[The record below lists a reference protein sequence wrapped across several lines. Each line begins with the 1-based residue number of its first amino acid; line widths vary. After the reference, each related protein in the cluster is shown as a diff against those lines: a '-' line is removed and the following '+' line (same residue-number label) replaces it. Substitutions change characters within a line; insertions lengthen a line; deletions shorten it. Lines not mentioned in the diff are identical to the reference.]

1 MQKYTVTLYIA
12 APGTPK
18 TKGDPSIS
26 GHVYYSISDGRE
38 SKGWGFAPTGFPYVS
53 APGIVEKDEFNI
65 YQNPHYKRTME
76 ITKEQYDALKAFGKN
91 PERYGFNKDWYDALN
106 NSCVDFTY
114 SALRH
119 AKIYDKKIFG
129 LINDEGSV
137 KVLNNIKAFDSIPNQ
152 ITNSPLNTP
161 PGKRTHPMP
170 KQEWYHKVI
179 FSENERD
186 TQYDFATN
194 ADISKPLA
202 KNASAEEFR
211 EYGFAALL
219 SDDDNKRYTALD
231 SMLDS
236 SVGRGLQQNADK
248 VYAVQESEQEMA
260 RLAEEQARQVDAP
273 VMRMGRG

>member
-1 MQKYTVTLYIA
+1 MQKYTLTLYIA

-18 TKGDPSIS
+18 TKGTPSIS

-38 SKGWGFAPTGFPYVS
+38 SKGWGFAPTGFPYLS

-65 YQNPHYKRTME
+65 YQNPYYKRTME

-91 PERYGFNKDWYDALN
+91 PERYEFNKDLYDALN

-129 LINDEGSV
+129 LINDDGAV
-137 KVLNNIKAFDSIPNQ
+137 KVLDNRKAFDSIPNQ
-152 ITNSPLNTP
+152 IIGSPLNTP
-161 PGKRTHPMP
+161 PGKRTHSMP
-170 KQEWYHKVI
+170 KQKWYHKWI
-179 FSENERD
+179 FSENEQD
-186 TQYDFATN
+186 TQHDFATN
-194 ADISKPLA
+194 VDISKPLA

-219 SDDDNKRYTALD
+219 ADDDDKRYAALD
-231 SMLDS
+231 SLLDS
-236 SVGRGLQQNADK
+236 DVGRGLRQNADK
-248 VYAVQESEQEMA
+248 VYAAQEREQEMA

>member
-1 MQKYTVTLYIA
+1 MQKYTLTLYIA

-18 TKGDPSIS
+18 TKGTPSIS

-38 SKGWGFAPTGFPYVS
+38 SKGWGFAPTGFPYLS

-65 YQNPHYKRTME
+65 YQNPYYKRTME

-91 PERYGFNKDWYDALN
+91 PERYEFNKDLYDALN

-129 LINDEGSV
+129 LINDDGAV
-137 KVLNNIKAFDSIPNQ
+137 KVLDNRKAFDSIPNQ
-152 ITNSPLNTP
+152 IIGSPLNTP
-161 PGKRTHPMP
+161 PGKRTHSMP
-170 KQEWYHKVI
+170 KQKWYHKWI
-179 FSENERD
+179 FSENEQD
-186 TQYDFATN
+186 TQHDFAMN
-194 ADISKPLA
+194 VDISKPLA

-219 SDDDNKRYTALD
+219 ADDDDKRYAALD
-231 SMLDS
+231 SLLDS
-236 SVGRGLQQNADK
+236 DVGRGLRQNADK
-248 VYAVQESEQEMA
+248 VYAAQEREQEMA

>member
-1 MQKYTVTLYIA
+1 MQKYTLTLYIA

-18 TKGDPSIS
+18 TKGTPSIS
-26 GHVYYSISDGRE
+26 GHVYYSISDRRE
-38 SKGWGFAPTGFPYVS
+38 SKGWGFAPTGFPYLS

-65 YQNPHYKRTME
+65 YQNPYYKRTME

-91 PERYGFNKDWYDALN
+91 PERYEFNKDLYDALN

-129 LINDEGSV
+129 LINDDGAV
-137 KVLNNIKAFDSIPNQ
+137 KVLDNRKAFDSIPNQ
-152 ITNSPLNTP
+152 IIGSPLNTP
-161 PGKRTHPMP
+161 PGKRTHSMP
-170 KQEWYHKVI
+170 KQKWYHKWI
-179 FSENERD
+179 FSENEQD
-186 TQYDFATN
+186 TQHDFATN
-194 ADISKPLA
+194 VDISKPLA

-219 SDDDNKRYTALD
+219 ADDDDKRYAALD
-231 SMLDS
+231 SLLDS
-236 SVGRGLQQNADK
+236 DVGRGLRQNADK
-248 VYAVQESEQEMA
+248 VYAAQEREQEMA